1 MNYYLSVDGGGTK
14 TDFLL
19 TDRAG
24 RPVARRRLGGCTYS
38 YIGQEGVCELLEEG
52 ARLLLRDAAA
62 GEDEVA
68 CAVWGIPC

>member
-38 YIGQEGVCELLEEG
+38 YIGQ
-52 ARLLLRDAAA
+52 
-62 GEDEVA
+62 
-68 CAVWGIPC
+68 AVSYTHLTLPTNSLV

>member
-38 YIGQEGVCELLEEG
+38 YIGQEGVCELLE
-52 ARLLLRDAAA
+52 
-62 GEDEVA
+62 
-68 CAVWGIPC
+68 